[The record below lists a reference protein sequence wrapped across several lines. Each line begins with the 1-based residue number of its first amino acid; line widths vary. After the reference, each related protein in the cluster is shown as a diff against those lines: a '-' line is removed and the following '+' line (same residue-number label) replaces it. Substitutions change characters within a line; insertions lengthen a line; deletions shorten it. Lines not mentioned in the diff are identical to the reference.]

1 MAPSRHLDL
10 FVASSLSFL
19 LTFGLHEVIE
29 ENGFN
34 EMRNKLKESSDDLAS
49 AALNRDGLRLRSL
62 VQDLIRESPRLS
74 EYPQPQVSD
83 TRLLIVAAALVEL
96 LAERTG
102 QLAPSWVAT
111 VGAMPEP
118 TFLVAAADRLLSM
131 RQLCEEESP
140 EPLRKRGLFAPP
152 QYLTWA

>member
-1 MAPSRHLDL
+1 M
-10 FVASSLSFL
+10 
-19 LTFGLHEVIE
+19 
-29 ENGFN
+29 
-34 EMRNKLKESSDDLAS
+34 
-49 AALNRDGLRLRSL
+49 NRDGLRLRSL

-74 EYPQPQVSD
+74 ECPQPQVSD
-83 TRLLIVAAALVEL
+83 TRLLIVAAGLVEL

-102 QLAPSWVAT
+102 QLAPSWAAT